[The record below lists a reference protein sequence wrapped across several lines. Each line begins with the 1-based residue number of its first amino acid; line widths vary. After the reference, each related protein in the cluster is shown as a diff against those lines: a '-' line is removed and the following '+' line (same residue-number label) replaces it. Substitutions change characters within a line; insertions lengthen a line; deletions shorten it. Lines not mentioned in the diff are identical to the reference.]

1 MRLLSICHIQN
12 RGITGAPH
20 QLPQLPHEDQVPRV
34 EHVDKPR
41 SPAVPAGP
49 RPEEHCARPQRA
61 VPGDCDDDYADDDDC
76 SGGDDDDDDDDDGDR
91 GGGGD
96 DGWDIVLDLSE
107 LLQCDWLGCQLGSHL
122 DWELPHQFYA
132 HVAGHAEEVSCNLV
146 IFL

>member
-1 MRLLSICHIQN
+1 MEESP
-12 RGITGAPH
+12 GAPH

-49 RPEEHCARPQRA
+49 RPEKHRARPQRG
-61 VPGDCDDDYADDDDC
+61 VPGGDGD
-76 SGGDDDDDDDDDGDR
+76 GDDEDDGDR
-91 GGGGD
+91 GGGDD
-96 DGWDIVLDLSE
+96 DGRNIVPDLSE

-132 HVAGHAEEVSCNLV
+132 HVAGHAEEVSCYLV

>member
-1 MRLLSICHIQN
+1 MEESP
-12 RGITGAPH
+12 GAPH

-34 EHVDKPR
+34 EHVDKSR

-49 RPEEHCARPQRA
+49 SPEEHRARPQRG
-61 VPGDCDDDYADDDDC
+61 VPG
-76 SGGDDDDDDDDDGDR
+76 GDGDGDDDDDGDR
-91 GGGGD
+91 SGGD
-96 DGWDIVLDLSE
+96 DDDGLNIGPALSE

-132 HVAGHAEEVSCNLV
+132 HVAGHAEEVPCYLD